1 MGEITG
7 ERKMSFDITK
17 CKPFNLERALA
28 GDKVVTRDGREITE
42 IYYFKTL
49 PDAFPV
55 VSVIDGSLFRFN
67 KEGRSLYRAN
77 DKDFLLMAPRT
88 KKFEA
93 WVNVYIYGFA
103 CVTYNTKKEAE
114 ECTGEGHIKTIKI
127 ETEIEI

>member
-1 MGEITG
+1 MT
-7 ERKMSFDITK
+7 FDITK

-77 DKDFLLMAPRT
+77 DKDFLLMSPKT

-93 WVNVYIYGFA
+93 WVSVYPTGFGG
-103 CVTYNTKKEAE
+103 VTWNNEYDASVGMS
-114 ECTGEGHIKTIKI
+114 CIKTIKI
-127 ETEIEI
+127 ETEIED

>member
-1 MGEITG
+1 MT
-7 ERKMSFDITK
+7 FDITK

-28 GDKVVTRDGREITE
+28 GDKVVTRDGREVTE

-55 VSVIDGSLFRFN
+55 ASVIDGSLFRFN

-77 DKDFLLMAPRT
+77 DKDFLLMSPKT

-93 WVNVYIYGFA
+93 WVNVYTWGIS
-103 CVTYNTKKEAE
+103 CVTYDNKDQAE
-114 ECTGEGHIKTIKI
+114 SEDLENYVKTIKI
-127 ETEIEI
+127 ETEIEL

>member
-1 MGEITG
+1 MT
-7 ERKMSFDITK
+7 FDITK
-17 CKPFNLERALA
+17 CKPFDLERALA
-28 GDKVVTRDGREITE
+28 GDKVVTAGGLEITE
-42 IYYFKTL
+42 IQYFKTL
-49 PDAFPV
+49 SGGYPV
-55 VSVIDGSLFRFN
+55 FAVVGGAIQRFTIAGDWYYHDS
-67 KEGRSLYRAN
+67 EGKSH
-77 DKDFLLMAPRT
+77 LLMAPRT